1 MRLDWDN
8 RMKVTNGLFLES
20 GENHL
25 LIYDPKRQRKVRLT
39 LHKPWIYFPFKEV
52 NYLTPIR
59 IFNPFQIDNDEYE
72 TIPDTLILINPDILI
87 NSQVIA
93 NASACPR
100 RAFLQFLTGESKLN
114 LPMIRGSIIHDAF
127 SAIVAKNV
135 PVSEALKDGFE
146 KYAFQLSYLSAD
158 LKDLVADITPVLQGL
173 AQSAPT
179 LQDNKSVPEMTFLA
193 PIFGIMGRLDYWSP
207 KELYELKTGRKIPE
221 TNTWFSDLMQTVI
234 YMHGLSSTP
243 KAVTKSSVIYSGEG
257 TPSFR
262 QTIIDLD
269 LLQRIHMAR
278 NYCYLIQFEGYI
290 PPKTEIKICSHCF
303 SQDTC
308 ISISNIMNEQKSSSS
323 KEYQYLNHFLSLV
336 RLEHLKNRHEFS
348 LLWKL
353 SSQGRVKTG
362 KAIKEIKLTKKD
374 GEIHQYSCRNLSE
387 LRPGEPVI
395 LSRGN
400 PIADITT
407 MATIMSIERDTI
419 SLSSQNDLPSEAYL
433 DAYSSDFAFR
443 RLNKNLFDITFGLKS
458 HHKAQQFVILEKKP
472 SFSPLTTI
480 YRLEGLDESQEKA
493 IHLALS
499 ANDFCLIQGP
509 AGTGKTYT
517 IAKLIQIL
525 RKEGKNIL
533 LSAYTN
539 TAVDNILH
547 QYLEITKDGDPF
559 KEIVR
564 LGVEQAMS
572 PDVVKFSLQQK
583 KMKYEALLKTPIIAA
598 TTSTISR
605 SIYDDLNFDTVII
618 DEASQMA
625 EPFILSAV
633 TKGSRF
639 ILVGDDK
646 QLPPLVQSGQAER
659 LGLGISLFERLRKFH
674 PEVSVLLK
682 YQYRMHANLMEFS
695 NHSFYDNC
703 VQAASPEVAAQL
715 LWDLLPE
722 DTQSVPDPLFQ
733 AILDPNQPLVYV
745 EVNSVFNRK
754 RRVNIREAEIINKLV
769 QFYLQMGILADHI
782 GIIAPFRGQVAEII
796 RHIGIDSGIAVDTI
810 DRFQGSDK
818 EMIILSLC
826 TLSRPHILEDERR
839 LNVAL
844 TRAKKKLIIIGNR
857 PTEES
862 ITLFQDLYKFLKQ
875 NFSHIRLALPKLST
889 KKEEEVRREQR
900 IEVDISFQS
909 LTEDEINKEFI
920 HKIDHDIC
928 VLCLESIVNP
938 GKLRCPICNQAYH
951 VDHLQEWLDT
961 HDTCVTCQ
969 SRIQLTQN

>member
-1 MRLDWDN
+1 
-8 RMKVTNGLFLES
+8 MKLINGLFLES
-20 GENHL
+20 GDKKL
-25 LIYDPKRQRKVRLT
+25 LIYDPKSQQKVHLT
-39 LHKPWIYFPFKEV
+39 LHKPWLYFPFREV

-59 IFNPFQIDNDEYE
+59 IFNPFQVENDEYE
-72 TIPDTLILINPDILI
+72 TTPDTLILLNPDILI
-87 NSQVIA
+87 NSRAIA

-100 RAFLQFLTGESKLN
+100 RAFLQFLTGESKPN

-127 SAIVAKNV
+127 SAIVAKGI
-135 PVSEALKDGFE
+135 PVSEALREGFE
-146 KYAFQLSYLSAD
+146 KYAFQLSYLSAN
-158 LKDLVADITPVLQGL
+158 LKDIAADITPVLQGL

-179 LQDNKSVPEMTFLA
+179 LQENNLVSEMTFLA
-193 PIFGIMGRLDYWSP
+193 PVYGIMGRLDYWSS

-262 QTIIDLD
+262 QTTINLD
-269 LLQRIHMAR
+269 LLQRIHIAR

-308 ISISNIMNEQKSSSS
+308 ISISNIINEQKSSFL
-323 KEYQYLNHFLSLV
+323 KEYQYLNHFLSLT
-336 RLEHLKNRHEFS
+336 RLEHLKNRNEFA

-353 SSQGRVKTG
+353 SSEGRVKIG
-362 KAIKEIKLTKKD
+362 KAIKEIRLKKRD
-374 GEIHQYSCRNLSE
+374 GEIHHYSCRNLSE

-400 PIADITT
+400 PIVDITN
-407 MATIMSIERDTI
+407 MAIIMSIERDNI
-419 SLSSQNDLPSEAYL
+419 LLSSQNDLPSEAYL

-443 RLNKNLFDITFGLKS
+443 RLNKNIYDITFGLKS
-458 HHKAQQFVILEKKP
+458 EHKSRQFVILGKTP
-472 SFSPLTTI
+472 TFSPLTTG
-480 YRLEGLDESQEKA
+480 YKLEGLDESQENA
-493 IHLALS
+493 VHLALS
-499 ANDFCLIQGP
+499 ANDYCLIQGP

-547 QYLEITKDGDPF
+547 QYLEITKDGNPL

-572 PDVVKFSLQQK
+572 PDVVQFSLQRK
-583 KMKYEALLKTPIIAA
+583 NVNYETLLRTPIIAA

-605 SIYDDLNFDTVII
+605 SIYDDLYFDTVII

-646 QLPPLVQSGQAER
+646 QLPPLVQSGQAEK
-659 LGLGISLFERLRKFH
+659 LGLGISLFERLRKLH
-674 PEVSVLLK
+674 PEASVLLK

-695 NHSFYDNC
+695 NRSFYDSC
-703 VQAASPEVAAQL
+703 VQAASPKVAAQL

-722 DTQSVPDPLFQ
+722 NTPNVPDPLYQ

-745 EVNSVFNRK
+745 EVNSDFDRK
-754 RRVNIREAEIINKLV
+754 RRVNIREAQIINKLV
-769 QFYLQMGILADHI
+769 RFYLQMGILAAHI

-796 RHIGIDSGIAVDTI
+796 RHVGLDSGITVDTI

-862 ITLFQDLYKFLKQ
+862 IILFQNLYNFLLQ
-875 NFSHIRLALPKLST
+875 NFSHIRLDLPKLST
-889 KKEEEVRREQR
+889 KKEEEVIREQR
-900 IEVDISFQS
+900 IEVDISLQS
-909 LTEDEINKEFI
+909 LSDDEINNEFI
-920 HKIDHDIC
+920 PIANHNIC
-928 VLCLESIVNP
+928 VLCLESIENMV
-938 GKLRCPICNQAYH
+938 KLRCPICNQAYH

-969 SRIQLTQN
+969 SRIQLI